1 METKRVSR
9 CSLCFCV
16 LYNFLLDFNFD
27 LSLQKQNSSAQV
39 GMMLKAIFSVKWF
52 AKSNRKISAYT
63 VQAQEDFYKMNTEFP
78 KKSFMYLAGL
88 NKMVNVRK
96 TAKRNYPLLIGCG
109 RYDIPMELAAVE
121 IR

>member
-1 METKRVSR
+1 
-9 CSLCFCV
+9 
-16 LYNFLLDFNFD
+16 
-27 LSLQKQNSSAQV
+27 
-39 GMMLKAIFSVKWF
+39 MMLKAIFSVKWF

-63 VQAQEDFYKMNTEFP
+63 VQAQEDFYKMNTEFS

-88 NKMVNVRK
+88 NKMANVRK